1 MFVISY
7 NNTLEGPAITTKGL
21 DGVCVTSDFVK
32 SSDGHQF
39 YEGCCFGTSADQLF
53 ASGWQTTPV
62 ILNTFRSALFIVDFN
77 DVGCVFAADTSGREL
92 LFYYHSQGRLI
103 ISDSFWGVVQAL
115 NPSYDDIDWPM
126 VSEMIACGGGVPCDN
141 SLFIHGLH
149 WLAPNTICR
158 YDALSG
164 ELTKEVF
171 ADIRR
176 SSEVTDL
183 DQAVE
188 GLDAA
193 MKVMASDLASKYP
206 GREFGLGL
214 SGGLDSRIAFHYLR
228 DAGIDPTCFN
238 ICVKRPHKVLKAKSV
253 IQAEKLAKRAGV
265 DLDFVEWNPSTIREK
280 SNLHLKNQPF
290 GTCGC
295 FNNIYKYES
304 NGYPNIDVLVTAG
317 NAIGPCLVGVSAP
330 KGSKSLSRDELLK
343 YLFALATSEIWPRGL
358 TQVTVHGVL
367 RKMGLDHTDA
377 SVGPNQSTWEK
388 FVPPLT
394 YEKIAGRVERF
405 MDQRLDKGFGY
416 ADVTMDYRTSALGA
430 VGRMGAYES
439 ALGTKKSYTI
449 YTPFLISEAL
459 KWDVSLIEDR
469 LVLKELIKRKVP
481 EFADVGEETTGNL
494 SGTQTKFAKYLDLIM
509 FHLRGT
515 GIYAAEWYARN
526 PSIRE
531 ALRQDLQNDCEWFK
545 EAFPAVVDFEA
556 IWGLSPSRMNS
567 IWLIKRIIDCIES
580 KGYLSFDW
588 GK

>member
-1 MFVISY
+1 MFTISY
-7 NNTLEGPAITTKGL
+7 DNTLGRPSVKVEGL
-21 DGVCVTSDFVK
+21 DSVCLTSDLVK

-39 YEGCCFGTSADQLF
+39 YEGCCFGASASSLF
-53 ASGWQTTPV
+53 ASGWQTNPRV
-62 ILNTFRSALFIVDFN
+62 LNTFRSALFIVDFN
-77 DVGCVFAADTSGREL
+77 ENGCTFAADTSGREL
-92 LFYYHSQGRLI
+92 LFYYHSHGRLML
-103 ISDSFWGVVQAL
+103 SDSFWGIVQEL
-115 NPSYDDIDWPM
+115 DPSYDDIDWAM
-126 VSEMIACGGGVPCDN
+126 ISEMIACGGGVPCDN
-141 SLFIHGLH
+141 SLFIHGVN
-149 WLAPNTICR
+149 WLAPNTLCH

-164 ELTKEVF
+164 ELTKKVF

-176 SSEVTDL
+176 TGEITDL
-183 DQAVE
+183 GQAVE
-188 GLDAA
+188 GFDAA

-206 GREFGLGL
+206 GRVFGLGL
-214 SGGLDSRIAFHYLR
+214 SGGLDSRTAYHYLR
-228 DAGIDPTCFN
+228 GAGINPTCFN
-238 ICVKRPHKVLKAKSV
+238 VCVKRPHKVLKAKSV
-253 IQAEKLAKRAGV
+253 IQAKKLAKRANV
-265 DLDFVEWNPSTIREK
+265 DLDFVEWDPSTIREK

-330 KGSKSLSRDELLK
+330 KGSKSLGRDDLFK
-343 YLFALATSEIWPRGL
+343 YLFSLATSEIWPRGL

-367 RKMGLDHTDA
+367 RKIGLDHTDA
-377 SVGPNQSTWEK
+377 SVGPNQSTWEQ
-388 FVPPLT
+388 FVPSST
-394 YEKIAGRVERF
+394 YGRIADRVESF
-405 MDQRLDKGFGY
+405 MDQRLARGFGY

-449 YTPFLISEAL
+449 YTPFLINEAL

-494 SGTQTKFAKYLDLIM
+494 NGTQSKLAKSLDLLM

-515 GIYAAEWYARN
+515 GIYAAEWYANN
-526 PSIRE
+526 PSIER
-531 ALRQDLQNDCEWFK
+531 ALREDLQNNCGWFK
-545 EAFPAVVDFEA
+545 TAFPASSDFEA

-567 IWLIKRIIDCIES
+567 IWLLKRIVDCIES

-588 GK
+588 SK